1 MMTHE
6 TETQVESLSDSVTH
20 RLEECPMV
28 LPGIQV
34 LFGFQLVAVF
44 NSTFWTKLDCLE
56 QVFHYVALGLA
67 ASTIVVLVDVS
78 AGSFRVSAGLR
89 EC

>member
-1 MMTHE
+1 MIHHTQNRDRRHLTRTFLAPDIKHMMTHE
-6 TETQVESLSDSVTH
+6 TETQVEALSDSVTH

-56 QVFHYVALGLA
+56 QVFHYVAL
-67 ASTIVVLVDVS
+67 
-78 AGSFRVSAGLR
+78 
-89 EC
+89 